1 MVSQEDREFTQKLVD
16 DRGCRVEV
24 VPNGIDCQYNKPTF
38 VPVGSNR
45 IIYNGALTYS
55 ANYDAMRY
63 FLREIYPLIRDQHN
77 EVSLTITG
85 STKGVDLTTLMLDES
100 VSLSGYVD
108 DIRPLVAGSAV
119 CVVPLRI
126 GGGTRLKLLESMALG
141 TPVVSTSKGAEGLDV
156 VNGEHL
162 LIADTP
168 ADFATCTLRLLCD
181 TRLRRRLAI
190 NARQLV
196 EEKYDWK
203 QIGQRFVDLVEDVA
217 SNK

>member
-1 MVSQEDREFTQKLVD
+1 
-16 DRGCRVEV
+16 
-24 VPNGIDCQYNKPTF
+24 
-38 VPVGSNR
+38 
-45 IIYNGALTYS
+45 
-55 ANYDAMRY
+55 MRY